1 MYALVYWQILEMC
14 ELEKPAKTTH
24 HCCSELVDRDLEV
37 GQNVF
42 LVFFILRWSAGN
54 SHRSTVGG
62 DAAV

>member
-42 LVFFILRWSAGN
+42 LFFLFY
-54 SHRSTVGG
+54 GG
-62 DAAV
+62 AQVIPTAQR